1 MLKTKIIASNIS
13 NLTDARYYAAWLVD
27 WLGFD
32 LRMASQ
38 NKMALEEVKAMKE
51 WIAGPEIVGE
61 LELLDFEE
69 GKAIIDYLEL
79 NAIQVG
85 MFTPVAYLQSLTIPT
100 TIKEV
105 IIEKNAT
112 HETIQQHLDQ
122 YFEVV
127 DYFLF
132 DFAKNGWTWAD
143 LLDRQ
148 AFNATHL
155 HQICQKM
162 NVLLRIQA
170 TPSEMEAIL
179 TKIQPIG
186 LSVIGGVEEKV
197 GVKSFEEVD
206 ELFEMLE
213 EK

>member
-32 LRMASQ
+32 LRRASQ

-51 WIAGPEIVGE
+51 WVEGPEIVGE

-69 GKAIIDYLEL
+69 GKGIIDYLEL
-79 NAIQVG
+79 KAIQVG
-85 MFTPVAYLQSLTIPT
+85 MFTPVAYLQSLSIPT

-105 IIEKNAT
+105 IIEKNASY
-112 HETIQQHLDQ
+112 ETIQKHLDQ

-143 LLDRQ
+143 LMKNQ
-148 AFNATHL
+148 AFNASHL

-170 TPSEMEAIL
+170 TPSETAAIL
-179 TKIQPIG
+179 TNIQPVG
-186 LSVIGGVEEKV
+186 LSIRGGVEEKI
-197 GVKSFEEVD
+197 GYKSFEEVD